1 MKFTR
6 TPRIFDL
13 KWIPAS
19 EWFEV
24 CKRQQLIIQN
34 HPLETLVGLAY
45 NNQNQVVQ
53 VTRNVHMSHFIY
65 YVTLLET
72 HDTRQ
77 SLLSTRSHMT
87 IQYMTTQLHGSI
99 EVAEFSLLDIHV
111 RTEGLGERGLL
122 LEAFINDIQ
131 KVHSHYRVSG
141 DVETITHQGRVSQA
155 CFTTYGFQFN
165 QRALVLQ
172 NFSDPIL
179 VNLQTAASLI

>member
-6 TPRIFDL
+6 TPRMFEL
-13 KWIPAS
+13 KWIPES
-19 EWFEV
+19 DWSEV
-24 CKRQQLIIQN
+24 CQRQQVTIQN

-45 NNQNQVVQ
+45 NNQNQIVQ

-72 HDTRQ
+72 HDARQ

-87 IQYMTTQLHGSI
+87 IQYMATQLHGSI
-99 EVAEFSLLDIHV
+99 EVAAFSLVDIHV

-131 KVHSHYRVSG
+131 QVHPYYRVSG
-141 DVETITHQGRVSQA
+141 DVETITHQGQVSQA
-155 CFTTYGFQFN
+155 CFTTYGFQLH

-172 NFSDPIL
+172 NFNDPHL
-179 VNLQTAASLI
+179 VHPKTVTETV